1 MSKLLAKRAV
11 LWLGAFMLAA
21 SCGDEPGAAAPD
33 LDAAAPRSDAGGA
46 AGQTAAA
53 GRGGSAAGRGGSAAG
68 QSGAARGGG
77 GAAGVKPAS
86 DGGVMPDE
94 DAGPAATTFA
104 GDTFLPWWG
113 GPKYYEKWPRGLP
126 ADPAFFPIAVWLQT
140 PSNAMRYK
148 AVGVNLFVGLWE
160 GPTNEQLSTLKT
172 AGVPTVCDQ
181 AGVWSDHR
189 DDTTVW
195 GWLQPDEPD
204 NAQPKASGSGYDPC
218 IDPKVIVA
226 AYDKLHMNDPS
237 RPVWLGLG
245 RGVSDAQWV
254 GRGTCTGQTDMYKEY
269 QKGGDILSFDIYPVN
284 GGIGLEAVG
293 KGVDNLRGWS
303 DFKKPVVADIEA
315 SNIDNTT
322 RPSPAQ
328 IKAEVWLA
336 LTHGAAGIQ
345 YFCHRFSPTF
355 SETDCLDDKPTAN
368 ALPGINH
375 QVSELA
381 RVLNT
386 PSVSNGVSFK
396 SDDPVDLMLKRQGDV
411 TYLFVVQ
418 IRNTSTKVMFQLE
431 RFPPAASAEVLGENR
446 TLEVKNGIFADDFGA
461 YAVHLYKISVR

>member
-1 MSKLLAKRAV
+1 MSGVMPKPVDKRYV
-11 LWLGAFMLAA
+11 VWLGALMLAA
-21 SCGDEPGAAAPD
+21 SCGGDEPGAAAPD
-33 LDAAAPRSDAGGA
+33 VDAAAPRTGASGA
-46 AGQTAAA
+46 AGRT
-53 GRGGSAAGRGGSAAG
+53 SAAGRSGSAAP
-68 QSGAARGGG
+68 SGG
-77 GAAGVKPAS
+77 GAGAKPAA
-86 DGGVMPDE
+86 DGGVTLDE
-94 DAGPAATTFA
+94 DAGSAGSAFA

-113 GPKYYEKWPRGLP
+113 GPKYYEKWPHGLP

-140 PSNAMRYK
+140 PSNAARYK

-160 GPTNEQLSTLKT
+160 GPTDEQLSTLKT
-172 AGVPTVCDQ
+172 AAVPTVCDQ
-181 AGVWSDHR
+181 SGVWSDHR
-189 DDTTVW
+189 DDTAVW

-204 NAQPKASGSGYDPC
+204 NAQAKPNGNGYDPC
-218 IDPKVIVA
+218 IDPKLIVA
-226 AYDKLHMNDPS
+226 GYDKLHTNDPS

-245 RGVSDAQWV
+245 RGVSDTQWV
-254 GRGTCTGQTDMYKEY
+254 GRGTCTGETDMYKDY

-368 ALPGINH
+368 ALPQLNR

-386 PSVSNGVSFK
+386 PSVDNGVNFK
-396 SDDPVDLMLKRQGDV
+396 SDEPIDVMLKRQGDV
-411 TYLFVVQ
+411 TYLFAVHVQ
-418 IRNTSTKVMFQLE
+418 NTSTKVMFQLE
-431 RFPPAASAEVLGENR
+431 RFPPNASAEVLGENS
-446 TLEVKNGIFADDFGA
+446 TLEVKNGMFADDFGA
-461 YAVHLYKISVR
+461 YTVHLYKISAR